1 MELELK
7 HGTKGNGVALPEE
20 LDIHAI
26 FKPPIPE
33 ITRPTNN
40 HASVIAIAKSR
51 SFTHHEHRYRMP
63 IKTVEKV
70 SYARSKRK
78 CITA

>member
-1 MELELK
+1 MEVELK
-7 HGTKGNGVALPEE
+7 HGTKGNGVDLPDE

-26 FKPPIPE
+26 LKPPIPE

-51 SFTHHEHRYRMP
+51 
-63 IKTVEKV
+63 
-70 SYARSKRK
+70 
-78 CITA
+78 